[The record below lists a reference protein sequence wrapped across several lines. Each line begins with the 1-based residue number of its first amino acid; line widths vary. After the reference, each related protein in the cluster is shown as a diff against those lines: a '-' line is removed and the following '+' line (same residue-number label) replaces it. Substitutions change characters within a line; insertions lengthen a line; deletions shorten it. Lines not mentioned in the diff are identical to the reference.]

1 MINPERWKKIDEM
14 LDVVLELEPDKRAA
28 FLQQACA
35 GDEALKTQVE
45 KLIALDQQDEH
56 FMDSPALQA
65 ASEFLVETHPS
76 RLSPGESIG
85 PYKILSLLGSG
96 GMGEVYRA
104 KDQRLER
111 DVAIKVLPQGIAN
124 NLESLARFDR
134 ETKALA
140 ALSHPNILAI
150 YDVGNQDGNVYAVTE
165 LLKGETL
172 RSHLAR
178 TKFTWDKAIAV
189 GTCVAEGLAAAH
201 SQGVIH
207 RDLKPE
213 NIFLTLDGGVKI
225 LDFGLVRR
233 EKPVPDRELTTP
245 GTEAELTRTGI
256 LMGTVPY
263 MSPEQLRK
271 LPMDARS
278 DLFSFGTMLYEMISG
293 ARPFSGSN
301 AADLTASILKEEPAP
316 LTVECPP
323 ALLQAISRCLKK
335 DPEERFQTAK
345 DLALELK
352 TAANGS
358 VVPRV
363 FPPSATI
370 VTPTQEIRWKKL
382 FWIPLVIA
390 AIAFLIWY
398 SPWKNK
404 SIHSIAVMPFMNSS
418 KDPNNEYLSDGVTES
433 IIDSLSQVTDLR
445 VMARGIVFS
454 YKGKEIDPRKVG
466 RELNVDAVV
475 TGRIQQNG
483 DSLVVSADLVDVSD
497 GTQLWGNKYNRS
509 VSDLLLV
516 QSEISRALS
525 GRLQVSLTGQK
536 QETVSK
542 HSTENPEAY
551 QYYLRGR
558 YHWLKGTPEDFE
570 KAREYFEKAV
580 EKDPTFAKAYILLA
594 SYYASLG
601 ASGVVP
607 PEEAWSKYLAA
618 LNRAKELDAPL
629 VEANLGD
636 AEYQIFHEWNW
647 SRGEKAIKRGVEL
660 SPGDPDVHNPYSAF
674 LRAMGRWEEAITE
687 AKRAQ
692 ELDPLTISTNH
703 SVATAYFWAKQYDQ
717 ALDQLKKTEE
727 LDPNYAEIHDALAD
741 VYERKEMYAEA
752 ISERE
757 KTLRLSGDEGAANTL
772 MQIYQKSGYESAM
785 KSLWEKQLNAL
796 MQSAKQGYVSP
807 MSFVFTYAHLN
818 RKDEA
823 FEWLEK
829 AYQERSIWLVSMK
842 TDPQFDTLR
851 SDPRFTEMMKKIG
864 LPL

>member
-1 MINPERWKKIDEM
+1 LINPERWKKIDEL
-14 LDVVLELEPDKRAA
+14 LDVVLELAPEKRAE

-35 GDEALKTQVE
+35 GDEALKTAVE
-45 KLIALDQQDEH
+45 KLIAFDEREN
-56 FMDSPALQA
+56 FLDSPALQA
-65 ASEFLVETHPS
+65 ASKFLGETSPP

-85 PYKILSLLGSG
+85 PYKIVSLLGSG

-111 DVAIKVLPQGIAN
+111 EVAIKVLPEGVTN

-178 TKFTWDKAIAV
+178 TKLTWEEAIAV
-189 GTCVAEGLAAAH
+189 GSCVAEGLAAAH

-213 NIFLTLDGGVKI
+213 NIFLTSDGGVKI
-225 LDFGLVRR
+225 LDFSLVRR
-233 EKPVPDRELTTP
+233 EKAEPDRELTTP
-245 GTEAELTRTGI
+245 GTQDELTRTGI

-278 DLFSFGTMLYEMISG
+278 DLFSFGTVLYEMISG
-293 ARPFSGSN
+293 IRPFSGNN
-301 AADLTASILKEEPAP
+301 AADLTASILKEDPAP
-316 LTVECPP
+316 LTIECPP
-323 ALLQAISRCLKK
+323 LLVQTISRCLKK
-335 DPEERFQTAK
+335 DPNERFQSAK
-345 DLALELK
+345 DVALELK
-352 TAANGS
+352 TAASGS
-358 VVPRV
+358 VLPTVL
-363 FPPSATI
+363 A
-370 VTPTQEIRWKKL
+370 TQENHWKKL
-382 FWIPLVIA
+382 FWIPFVIA

-404 SIHSIAVMPFMNSS
+404 SIHSIAVMPFLNSS
-418 KDPNNEYLSDGVTES
+418 KDPNNEYLSDGITES
-433 IIDSLSQVTDLR
+433 IIDSLSQVPDVR
-445 VMARGIVFS
+445 VMARGIVFT

-466 RELNVDAVV
+466 RELNVDAIV
-475 TGRIQQNG
+475 TGRIQQKDDN
-483 DSLVVSADLVDVSD
+483 LVISTDLVDVSD
-497 GTQLWGNKYNRS
+497 GTQLWGKQYNRS
-509 VSDLLLV
+509 ATDLLLV

-525 GRLQVSLTGQK
+525 DRLHVSLTGQQ

-542 HSTENPEAY
+542 HYTENPEAY
-551 QYYLRGR
+551 QFYLRGR
-558 YHWLKGTPEDFE
+558 YHWLKGTPEDYE

-580 EKDPTFAKAYILLA
+580 EKDPSFAKAYVLLA
-594 SYYASLG
+594 SYYATLG
-601 ASGVVP
+601 THGVIP
-607 PEEAWSKYLAA
+607 PEEAWSKSNAA

-647 SRGEKAIKRGVEL
+647 SRGEKAMKRGIEL
-660 SPGDPDVHNPYSAF
+660 SPEDPDVHQPYSVF
-674 LRAMGRWEEAITE
+674 LRIMGRWEEAIME

-692 ELDPLTISTNH
+692 ELDPLTISTNYT
-703 SVATAYFWAKQYDQ
+703 VATAYFWARQYDQ

-741 VYERKEMYAEA
+741 VYERKGMYPES

-757 KTLRLSGDEGAANTL
+757 KTLRLSGDEGGANAL
-772 MQIYQKSGYESAM
+772 VQNYHKSGYESAI
-785 KSLWEKQLNAL
+785 KSLWEKQLDAL
-796 MQSAKQGYVSP
+796 TQSAKQGYVCP
-807 MSFVFTYAHLN
+807 MFFVFTYAHLN

-829 AYQERSIWLVSMK
+829 AYQERSIWLVTMK
-842 TDPQFDTLR
+842 TDPQFDSLR
-851 SDPRFTEMMKKIG
+851 SDPRLNTMMKRIG

>member
-1 MINPERWKKIDEM
+1 MMNPERWKKIDEL
-14 LDVVLELEPDKRAA
+14 LDVVLELEPDKRTA
-28 FLQQACA
+28 FLQHACD
-35 GDEALKTQVE
+35 GDEALKIAVE
-45 KLIALDQQDEH
+45 KLIALDQQEEH
-56 FMDSPALQA
+56 FIDSPALQA
-65 ASEFLVETHPS
+65 ASEFLVESPPS

-85 PYKILSLLGSG
+85 PYKIVSFLGSG

-111 DVAIKVLPQGIAN
+111 DVAIKVLPEAVAGN
-124 NLESLARFDR
+124 VESLARFDR

-150 YDVGNQDGNVYAVTE
+150 YDVGKQDGNVYAVTE

-172 RSHLAR
+172 RSHLAH
-178 TKFTWDKAIAV
+178 TKFTWEKVIAV
-189 GTCVAEGLAAAH
+189 GICVAEGLAAAH

-213 NIFLTLDGGVKI
+213 NIFLTSDGGVKI

-233 EKPVPDRELTTP
+233 EKPEPDRELTTP

-293 ARPFSGSN
+293 KRPFSGNS

-316 LTVECPP
+316 LTIECPP

-352 TAANGS
+352 TAASGS
-358 VVPRV
+358 VAA
-363 FPPSATI
+363 ATI
-370 VTPTQEIRWKKL
+370 VAPAQEIGWKKL
-382 FWIPLVIA
+382 FWIPFVIA

-404 SIHSIAVMPFMNSS
+404 SIHSIAVIPFINIS

-433 IIDSLSQVTDLR
+433 IIDSLSQVPDLR
-445 VMARGIVFS
+445 VMARGTVFT
-454 YKGKEIDPRKVG
+454 YKGKEIDPREVG
-466 RELNVDAVV
+466 RDLKVDAVV
-475 TGRIQQNG
+475 TGRIQQKG
-483 DSLVVSADLVDVSD
+483 DELIVRTDLVNVSD
-497 GTQLWGNKYNRS
+497 GSQIWGKQYNRS
-509 VSDLLLV
+509 FSDLLLV

-525 GRLQVSLTGQK
+525 DKLHISLNGEQQK
-536 QETVSK
+536 NVSK
-542 HSTENPEAY
+542 LYTENSEAY

-558 YHWLKGTPEDFE
+558 YHWLKGTPEDYE

-618 LNRAKELDAPL
+618 LNRAKELDAAL

-647 SRGEKAIKRGVEL
+647 SRGEKAIKRGIEL

-692 ELDPLTISTNH
+692 ELDPLTISTNN

-741 VYERKEMYAEA
+741 VYERKAMFAEA
-752 ISERE
+752 ISERD
-757 KTLRLSGDEGAANTL
+757 KTLRLSGDERAANTL

-807 MSFVFTYAHLN
+807 MSLVFTYAHLN

-829 AYQERSIWLVSMK
+829 AYQERSIWLVNMK